1 MERRK
6 RYEMWVSEFGTATE
20 TLNFTNFRPE
30 MFFLMEFIHF
40 FFIGNHR
47 TISIVFIAKAK
58 RVV

>member
-30 MFFLMEFIHF
+30 RFILTEYVHF
-40 FFIGNHR
+40 FSVEIYM
-47 TISIVFIAKAK
+47 SIY
-58 RVV
+58 